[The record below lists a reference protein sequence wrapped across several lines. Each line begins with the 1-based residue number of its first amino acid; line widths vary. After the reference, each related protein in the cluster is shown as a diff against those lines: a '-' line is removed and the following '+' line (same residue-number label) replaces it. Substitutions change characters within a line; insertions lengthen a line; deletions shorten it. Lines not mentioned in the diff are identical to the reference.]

1 MKTSAILAIATL
13 LAAAAGMNGSC
24 LAGEKT
30 GAGARGILSG
40 LAGSAVPT
48 AELNSQH
55 ARGASNIK
63 IDTTNIKID
72 AAKASGGDGSSF
84 DNGFLHGNAVTGT
97 STTGMITTTNSVNN
111 NMGITTVFQNSG
123 NNSLFQQSTAINIT
137 LQ

>member
-13 LAAAAGMNGSC
+13 LAATVGVDGSC
-24 LAGEKT
+24 LAGERT
-30 GAGARGILSG
+30 GAGAPSIISV

-55 ARGASNIK
+55 ARGS
-63 IDTTNIKID
+63 TNIKVD
-72 AAKASGGDGSSF
+72 MANAVGGNGSSF
-84 DNGFLHGNAVTGT
+84 DNGFLHGNSVSGMSATGT
-97 STTGMITTTNSVNN
+97 ITTTDSVNN

>member
-13 LAAAAGMNGSC
+13 LAAAAGVDGSC

-30 GAGARGILSG
+30 GAGAQSVISI

-48 AELNSQH
+48 AELNGQH
-55 ARGASNIK
+55 ARGS
-63 IDTTNIKID
+63 TNIKVD
-72 AAKASGGDGSSF
+72 TASSSGGNGSSF
-84 DNGFLHGNAVTGT
+84 DNGLVHGNAVTGT
-97 STTGMITTTNSVNN
+97 STTGMISTTNSVNN

>member
-13 LAAAAGMNGSC
+13 LAATVGVDGSC

-30 GAGARGILSG
+30 GAGARGIISV

-48 AELNSQH
+48 TELNSEH
-55 ARGASNIK
+55 ARGS
-63 IDTTNIKID
+63 TNIKVD
-72 AAKASGGDGSSF
+72 AAIAAGGNGSSF
-84 DNGFLHGNAVTGT
+84 DNGLVHGNAVTGT

>member
-13 LAAAAGMNGSC
+13 LATATGVDGSC

-30 GAGARGILSG
+30 GAGARSVISV

-55 ARGASNIK
+55 ARGS
-63 IDTTNIKID
+63 TNIKVD
-72 AAKASGGDGSSF
+72 AANATGGNGSSF
-84 DNGFLHGNAVTGT
+84 DNGFLHGNSVSGTSATGT
-97 STTGMITTTNSVNN
+97 ITTQGSVNN

>member
-13 LAAAAGMNGSC
+13 LAAAAGIDGSC

-30 GAGARGILSG
+30 GAGAGSIISV

-48 AELNSQH
+48 AELNSEH
-55 ARGASNIK
+55 ARGSA
-63 IDTTNIKID
+63 NIKID
-72 AAKASGGDGSSF
+72 AASAAGGNGSSF
-84 DNGFLHGNAVTGT
+84 DNGLVHGNAVTGT
-97 STTGMITTTNSVNN
+97 STTGMISTTGSINN

>member
-1 MKTSAILAIATL
+1 MKTSAILAIAL
-13 LAAAAGMNGSC
+13 LLTAAAGIDGSC

-30 GAGARGILSG
+30 GAGARGIISV

-55 ARGASNIK
+55 ARGS
-63 IDTTNIKID
+63 TNIKVD
-72 AAKASGGDGSSF
+72 AATASGGNGSSF
-84 DNGFLHGNAVTGT
+84 DNGLVHGNAVTGT
-97 STTGMITTTNSVNN
+97 STTGAIATTGSINN

>member
-1 MKTSAILAIATL
+1 MKTSAILAIATV
-13 LAAAAGMNGSC
+13 LAAAAGVHGSC

-30 GAGARGILSG
+30 EAGARSIISV
-40 LAGSAVPT
+40 LAGSAVPAT
-48 AELNSQH
+48 ELNSEH
-55 ARGASNIK
+55 ARGS
-63 IDTTNIKID
+63 TNIKVD
-72 AAKASGGDGSSF
+72 AATAVGGNGSSF

-97 STTGMITTTNSVNN
+97 STTGMISTTGSINN

>member
-1 MKTSAILAIATL
+1 MKTSAILAIASL
-13 LAAAAGMNGSC
+13 LTAAAGIHGSC

-30 GAGARGILSG
+30 GAGARGIISV

-48 AELNSQH
+48 TELNSEH
-55 ARGASNIK
+55 ARGA
-63 IDTTNIKID
+63 TNIKID
-72 AAKASGGDGSSF
+72 AANASGGNGSSF
-84 DNGFLHGNAVTGT
+84 DNGLVHGNAVTGT

-137 LQ
+137 VQ

>member
-1 MKTSAILAIATL
+1 MKTSAILAIAIL
-13 LAAAAGMNGSC
+13 LTAAAGIDASC

-30 GAGARGILSG
+30 GAGTRSIISV

-48 AELNSQH
+48 AELNSEH
-55 ARGASNIK
+55 ARGSGTIK
-63 IDTTNIKID
+63 IDT
-72 AAKASGGDGSSF
+72 ASAVGGNGASF
-84 DNGFLHGNAVTGT
+84 DSGLVHGNAVTGT
-97 STTGMITTTNSVNN
+97 STTGMISTTGSINN

>member
-13 LAAAAGMNGSC
+13 LAAAAGIDGSC

-30 GAGARGILSG
+30 GAGARSIVSE

-48 AELNSQH
+48 AELNSEH
-55 ARGASNIK
+55 ARGG
-63 IDTTNIKID
+63 TNIKVD
-72 AAKASGGDGSSF
+72 AAAAVGGNGSSF
-84 DNGFLHGNAVTGT
+84 DNGLVHGNAVGGT
-97 STTGMITTTNSVNN
+97 STTGMITTTGSVNN

>member
-1 MKTSAILAIATL
+1 MKTSATLAIAIL
-13 LAAAAGMNGSC
+13 LTAAAGINGSC

-30 GAGARGILSG
+30 GAGARSILSG

-48 AELNSQH
+48 TELNSEH
-55 ARGASNIK
+55 ARGS
-63 IDTTNIKID
+63 TNIRVD
-72 AAKASGGDGSSF
+72 AASASGGNGASF
-84 DNGFLHGNAVTGT
+84 DNGLVHGNSVSGMSVTGGV
-97 STTGMITTTNSVNN
+97 SANNSINN

>member
-1 MKTSAILAIATL
+1 MKTSATLAIAIL
-13 LAAAAGMNGSC
+13 LTAAAGIDGSC

-30 GAGARGILSG
+30 GTGARGIISV

-48 AELNSQH
+48 AELNKEH
-55 ARGASNIK
+55 ARGS
-63 IDTTNIKID
+63 TNIKMD
-72 AAKASGGDGSSF
+72 AATASGGNGASF
-84 DNGFLHGNAVTGT
+84 DAGLVHGNAVTGT

>member
-1 MKTSAILAIATL
+1 MKTSAVLAIATI
-13 LAAAAGMNGSC
+13 LAAAASIDGSC

-30 GAGARGILSG
+30 GAGARSIVSE

-48 AELNSQH
+48 AELNSEH
-55 ARGASNIK
+55 ARGSTNINV
-63 IDTTNIKID
+63 DTT
-72 AAKASGGDGSSF
+72 AAGGNGSSF
-84 DNGFLHGNAVTGT
+84 DNGLLHGNSVIGTSATGT
-97 STTGMITTTNSVNN
+97 ITTTGSVNN

>member
-13 LAAAAGMNGSC
+13 LAAAAGIDGSC
-24 LAGEKT
+24 LAGENT
-30 GAGARGILSG
+30 GAGARSIVSE

-48 AELNSQH
+48 AELSSEH
-55 ARGASNIK
+55 ARGS
-63 IDTTNIKID
+63 TNIKID
-72 AAKASGGDGSSF
+72 AATASGGNGSSF
-84 DNGFLHGNAVTGT
+84 DNGMLHGNSVIGT
-97 STTGMITTTNSVNN
+97 STTGTITTTGSVNN

>member
-13 LAAAAGMNGSC
+13 LAATAGIDGSC

-30 GAGARGILSG
+30 GAGARSSIVSV

-48 AELNSQH
+48 AELNGEH
-55 ARGASNIK
+55 ARGV
-63 IDTTNIKID
+63 TNIKMD
-72 AAKASGGDGSSF
+72 AAMASGGNGSSF
-84 DNGFLHGNAVTGT
+84 DNGLLHGNSVSGT
-97 STTGMITTTNSVNN
+97 STTGEITTTGSVNN

-137 LQ
+137 LK

>member
-13 LAAAAGMNGSC
+13 LAAVAGIYGLC
-24 LAGEKT
+24 LAGGRPGRRHRSIVSE
-30 GAGARGILSG
+30 

-48 AELNSQH
+48 AELGSEH
-55 ARGASNIK
+55 ARG
-63 IDTTNIKID
+63 TTSIKID
-72 AAKASGGDGSSF
+72 AASASGGNGSSF
-84 DNGFLHGNAVTGT
+84 DNGLVHGNSVIGTSATGT
-97 STTGMITTTNSVNN
+97 ITTNGSVNN

>member
-13 LAAAAGMNGSC
+13 FAAAAGIDGSC

-30 GAGARGILSG
+30 GAGARSIVSE
-40 LAGSAVPT
+40 LAGSAVPS
-48 AELNSQH
+48 AELNSEH
-55 ARGASNIK
+55 ARGG
-63 IDTTNIKID
+63 TNIKMD
-72 AAKASGGDGSSF
+72 AATALGGNGSSL
-84 DNGFLHGNAVTGT
+84 DSGLLHGNSVSGMSATGE
-97 STTGMITTTNSVNN
+97 ITTTGSVNN